1 MRSTFFQRYHTKENV
16 ITNNVLQLLTQVKK
30 HKPQIFNDILQYF
43 MQNQYPVDFDTLMTM
58 QDRLDTSI
66 PDAIIS
72 QPSYKIVVETKIGT
86 DFRNDQ
92 IRGHLDAFQNEDYQI
107 LLTIDSR
114 ELSRQHQME
123 FDGIIRRFN
132 FEQGTHVKHAHV
144 TFANIITC
152 ISQLLTERDEFLNEI
167 LDDFKE
173 MIIAEGLYASSEY
186 SMLAVACNTT
196 YDYVISGNVYH
207 RPVDKE
213 ELDFRYLGLSNNR
226 SIRQIGEIEH
236 VIELTPTEQGDRV
249 RLIYSQEY
257 TPGDMA
263 DESFYDLID
272 AIQLDIKQS
281 QLVIDQ
287 PMRFYF
293 VKDWYATDF
302 PSKETWIQRT
312 KYFDFTQLID
322 ETSQTSPIE
331 QITSLIHNKTWEDV
345 F

>member
-1 MRSTFFQRYHTKENV
+1 M
-16 ITNNVLQLLTQVKK
+16 
-30 HKPQIFNDILQYF
+30 
-43 MQNQYPVDFDTLMTM
+43 
-58 QDRLDTSI
+58 
-66 PDAIIS
+66 
-72 QPSYKIVVETKIGT
+72 
-86 DFRNDQ
+86 
-92 IRGHLDAFQNEDYQI
+92 
-107 LLTIDSR
+107 
-114 ELSRQHQME
+114 
-123 FDGIIRRFN
+123 
-132 FEQGTHVKHAHV
+132 
-144 TFANIITC
+144 
-152 ISQLLTERDEFLNEI
+152 LTERDEFLNEI
-167 LDDFKE
+167 LDDFKD
-173 MIIAEGLYASSEY
+173 MIMAEELYASKEY
-186 SMLAVACNTT
+186 SMLAVACNAT
-196 YDYVISGNVYH
+196 YDYVIRGNIYH

-213 ELDFRYLGLSNNR
+213 ELDFRYLGLSSKR

-236 VIELTPTEQGDRV
+236 VIELTPTEQGNRV

-257 TPGDMA
+257 TPDDMT

-272 AIQLDIKQS
+272 AIQLDIKES

-331 QITSLIHNKTWEDV
+331 QITSLIHNKTWEDI